1 MIQQKIIKNSNNFL
15 DKLEN
20 DTTHNNT
27 MKAQVVKLILN
38 FTYLKKANR
47 KEKNINLTMI
57 ANMKK
62 IQMITQTVATQ
73 KVKKVVTRIMITM
86 MKIMI
91 LAQAI
96 KKINNKLNK
105 KPKTMELIHT

>member
-1 MIQQKIIKNSNNFL
+1 
-15 DKLEN
+15 
-20 DTTHNNT
+20 
-27 MKAQVVKLILN
+27 
-38 FTYLKKANR
+38 
-47 KEKNINLTMI
+47 
-57 ANMKK
+57 
-62 IQMITQTVATQ
+62 
-73 KVKKVVTRIMITM
+73 